1 MYLHEMMQ
9 GMKVGAI
16 TVLTSQVILTVLQIN
31 NIEWL
36 TPPGLGNQKSSQSDT
51 RKRAEIFYEFLYY
64 LIDSFL
70 IPLIHGNFYVT
81 ESNVDRYRLFFFRHD
96 VWRYVAEPALA
107 VLKTTMFEEV
117 RMEDA
122 RQILQSRRLGYSQ
135 VRLLPKQMK
144 MRPIMNL
151 RRRTLLQ
158 GNKRLLGPSINTI
171 LGPVSSVLK
180 LEKVRPLLIARNRAD
195 PLTEQQTLNPSR
207 LGASLFSVGDVYQ
220 RIKAF
225 KTKLGGGQHK
235 FYFAKV
241 DVQAAFDTIPQD
253 AMIELLKQIPQ
264 QSQYKLLK
272 HAEVALP
279 LSSTTGSSSAT
290 DAKPTRRWHTT
301 AATSTDTR
309 PFPQRLEEDA
319 ALRKNKNDTVFVHS
333 AAQATHTARDLL
345 ALASAHVRQNLVRVG
360 KKYYRQR
367 AGIPQGSVLSSTL
380 CNYFYADLE
389 RRCLPFL
396 VSAGDDCLLMRL
408 IDDFLLITTDR
419 DKARRFVEVMH
430 GGLPEYGVV
439 VNAAKSLANFGLV
452 VGGVE
457 VPRVAGGAKFPYC
470 GLLIDCATLAVAK
483 GREGVRE
490 SGMWFTGRHF
500 FLLFFSGGGRGAD
513 YRGVGIFNSLTVEY
527 SRCPGKNFKRKVLSK
542 FGSLAID

>member
-1 MYLHEMMQ
+1 
-9 GMKVGAI
+9 
-16 TVLTSQVILTVLQIN
+16 
-31 NIEWL
+31 
-36 TPPGLGNQKSSQSDT
+36 
-51 RKRAEIFYEFLYY
+51 
-64 LIDSFL
+64 
-70 IPLIHGNFYVT
+70 
-81 ESNVDRYRLFFFRHD
+81 
-96 VWRYVAEPALA
+96 
-107 VLKTTMFEEV
+107 
-117 RMEDA
+117 
-122 RQILQSRRLGYSQ
+122 
-135 VRLLPKQMK
+135 
-144 MRPIMNL
+144 
-151 RRRTLLQ
+151 
-158 GNKRLLGPSINTI
+158 
-171 LGPVSSVLK
+171 
-180 LEKVRPLLIARNRAD
+180 LLIARSRAN

-225 KTKLGGGQHK
+225 KTKLGDGQHK

-264 QSQYKLLK
+264 QAHYKLLK
-272 HAEVALP
+272 HAEIALP
-279 LSSTTGSSSAT
+279 SSSTTGDSSAT
-290 DAKPTRRWHTT
+290 NAKPTRRWHTT
-301 AATSTDTR
+301 ATTSTDTR

-396 VSAGDDCLLMRL
+396 VSAEDDCLLMRL

-457 VPRVAGGAKFPYC
+457 VPRVAEGARFPYC

-490 SGMWFTGRHF
+490 SGTWFTDRPF
-500 FLLFFSGGGRGAD
+500 FVCFPWEGG
-513 YRGVGIFNSLTVEY
+513 
-527 SRCPGKNFKRKVLSK
+527 KVLTMRV
-542 FGSLAID
+542 